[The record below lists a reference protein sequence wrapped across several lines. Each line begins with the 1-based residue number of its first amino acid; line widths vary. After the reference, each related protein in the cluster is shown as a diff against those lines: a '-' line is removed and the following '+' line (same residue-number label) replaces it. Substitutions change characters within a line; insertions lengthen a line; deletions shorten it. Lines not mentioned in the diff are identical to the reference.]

1 MKFLKSISAV
11 AAFLFLAATVFV
23 SCDKSEFEFSST
35 PCYVFIDNS
44 VHQNPVLA
52 SGLTRYSGTF
62 VTISTAT
69 KSGARYFIF
78 KDNHGSQSESRFNAY
93 DERRSLQIGKNG
105 AVVVGYGNSVDGILY
120 AYDLECPNCFNP
132 DALPLKS
139 RQLAISESGMASCPY
154 CHRKYDMNNGGF
166 ITDGDNGNKLTRY
179 RCSATGPNG
188 VLTVN

>member
-1 MKFLKSISAV
+1 M
-11 AAFLFLAATVFV
+11 AAFLTLAATALV
-23 SCDKSEFEFSST
+23 SCGKSEFEFSST

-62 VTISTAT
+62 VTISTTT
-69 KSGARYFIF
+69 KSGARYFTF
-78 KDNHGSQSESRFNAY
+78 KDNHGKHSESRFNAY

-105 AVVVGYGNSVDGILY
+105 SIVVGYGNSVDGILF
-120 AYDLECPNCFNP
+120 AYDLECPNCFDPN
-132 DALPLKS
+132 ALPLKS
-139 RQLAISESGMASCPY
+139 RPLSISENGVASCPV

-166 ITDGDNGNKLTRY
+166 ITDGDKGNKLTRY
-179 RCSATGPNG
+179 RCTATDPYG

>member
-1 MKFLKSISAV
+1 MKFLKSISVV
-11 AAFLFLAATVFV
+11 AAVLILAATTII
-23 SCDKSEFEFSST
+23 SCGDSEFEFSST

-52 SGLTRYSGTF
+52 SALTRYSGTF

-69 KSGARYFIF
+69 KSGARFFTF
-78 KDNHGSQSESRFNAY
+78 KDNHGNQSESRFNAY
-93 DERRSLQIGKNG
+93 DERRSLHIGMNG
-105 AVVVGYGNSVDGILY
+105 SVVVGYGNSVDGILY
-120 AYDLECPNCFNP
+120 AYDLECPNCFDAN
-132 DALPLKS
+132 ALPLKS
-139 RQLAISESGMASCPY
+139 RPLSVSESGIASCPY

-166 ITDGDNGNKLTRY
+166 ITDGDKGDKLTRY